1 MEVKK
6 INNTYLLKLCK
17 VMNLKNK
24 FRVTKPLA
32 TIISLV
38 IITILSVVFQ
48 GCENDEIVE
57 NDNILVTEELFQD
70 NEYNTDFSDFAKAV
84 SKALNTNPSFRKV
97 VKEEALLMIDGDYD
111 VILKR
116 VISKKVAAPVTLKSA
131 NVNYTVKDLLEDSYS
146 TSGQLNLKSAS
157 TSIIDELSNKYPDM
171 QIAVPVHAE
180 DWDEENYI
188 PTVTF
193 LPLEYD
199 DATTTTITGYDSQ
212 GNIVPIDIINEP
224 SKPVIVISENERMI
238 DIEQDPDYPIVPST
252 PTNLSGTQTESGIRL
267 TWEMP
272 SGTKPFNTTGYYV
285 YRKSAGTSSYTRIKT
300 VGGAY
305 NRSYDDNN
313 VEAGRSYSYY
323 VMAYYQGENSS
334 PSNYITLT
342 APNYPKPV
350 LSFDA
355 IQNSKNEIELRWQN
369 DHSQYILETK
379 VSKHV
384 IGVTSG
390 YQFLKSFTANEQDYF
405 DNNVTVGK
413 KVVYKINHVTSFGE
427 SNAKYDFV
435 QVPYRDISQKS
446 PVYIKKIKF
455 SDWKI
460 ERWPAGK
467 PEFYITVTNVDAG
480 GKTPYKVQDEIN
492 CQFSSRSS
500 TSQVFTG
507 KKVLDWKPGFWFDM
521 LSFYVVEYDR
531 SWGKLHIT
539 ASVGYNTK
547 NQDSTAFNTPGK
559 VAYSYTIQD
568 KGEKCGNSYLNYY
581 DNPETWLE
589 FPNYGVK
596 VLVSESD
603 N

>member
-1 MEVKK
+1 MKHK
-6 INNTYLLKLCK
+6 S
-17 VMNLKNK
+17 
-24 FRVTKPLA
+24 
-32 TIISLV
+32 IISLLKTKAL
-38 IITILSVVFQ
+38 IITLGMLFIFQ
-48 GCENDEIVE
+48 ACEKNEIVK

-70 NEYNTDFSDFAKAV
+70 NEYNSDFSDFAKAV

-116 VISKKVAAPVTLKSA
+116 VISKKVAAPSTLKSA
-131 NVNYTVKDLLEDSYS
+131 KVNYTVKDLLEDSYS
-146 TSGQLNLKSAS
+146 TSGKLSLKSAS

-180 DWDEENYI
+180 NWDEENYI

-212 GNIVPIDIINEP
+212 GNIVPVDVINEP
-224 SKPVIVISENERMI
+224 SKPVIVISENERLI
-238 DIEQDPDYPIVPST
+238 DIEPDPDYPIVPST

-300 VGGAY
+300 VVGAY
-305 NRSYDDNN
+305 ERSYDDNN
-313 VEAGRSYSYY
+313 VEASRSYSYY
-323 VMAYYQGENSS
+323 VMAYYQGETSS
-334 PSNYITLT
+334 PSNYITVT

-355 IQNSKNEIELRWQN
+355 IQNAKNEIELRWQN

-379 VSKHV
+379 ISKHV
-384 IGVTSG
+384 IGVTNG

-405 DNNVTVGK
+405 DHDVTVGK
-413 KVVYKINHVTSFGE
+413 KVVYKINHVTSLGE

-435 QVPYRDISQKS
+435 HVPYRDISQNS
-446 PVYIKKIKF
+446 PVYIKQIKF
-455 SDWKI
+455 TDWKI

-467 PEFYITVTNVDAG
+467 PEFYVTVTNVDAG
-480 GKTPYKVQDEIN
+480 GKTPYKVQEDID
-492 CQFSSRSS
+492 CQFSSRSG

-507 KKVLDWKPGFWFDM
+507 KKVIDWKPGFWFDM

-531 SWGKLHIT
+531 SWGKLDIT
-539 ASVGYNTK
+539 ASVGYNSK
-547 NQDSTAFNTPGK
+547 NQDRTAFNATGK

-581 DNPETWLE
+581 DNPEVWLE

>member
-1 MEVKK
+1 MKRK
-6 INNTYLLKLCK
+6 SF
-17 VMNLKNK
+17 MNLLSLKAIIFAIGMIFIFQACKKNE
-24 FRVTKPLA
+24 L
-32 TIISLV
+32 IEDDS
-38 IITILSVVFQ
+38 ILM
-48 GCENDEIVE
+48 
-57 NDNILVTEELFQD
+57 TEQLFQD
-70 NEYNTDFSDFAKAV
+70 NEYNADFSDFAKAV
-84 SKALNTNPSFRKV
+84 SNALKTNHSFRKV
-97 VKEEALLMIDGDYD
+97 IKEEALLMIDGDYD

-116 VISKKVAAPVTLKSA
+116 VINKRVTPPSTLKSDK
-131 NVNYTVKDLLEDSYS
+131 VNYTVKDLLEDSYS
-146 TSGQLNLKSAS
+146 ASGQLNQKSAS

-212 GNIVPIDIINEP
+212 GNIVPIDVINEP
-224 SKPVIVISENERMI
+224 SKPVIVISENERLI
-238 DIEQDPDYPIVPST
+238 DLEPDPDYPIVPST

-300 VGGAY
+300 VVGAY
-305 NRSYDDNN
+305 ERSYDDNS
-313 VEAGRSYSYY
+313 VEASRSYSYY
-323 VMAYYQGENSS
+323 VMAYYQGETSS
-334 PSNYITLT
+334 PSNYITVT

-405 DNNVTVGK
+405 DHDVAVGK
-413 KVVYKINHVTSFGE
+413 KVVYKINHVTSLGE

-467 PEFYITVTNVDAG
+467 PEFYIAVTNVDAG
-480 GKTPYKVQDEIN
+480 GNTPYTVQDEIN

-500 TSQVFTG
+500 TSQTFYG
-507 KKVLDWKPGFWFDM
+507 KKVIDWKPGFWYDM
-521 LSFYVVEYDR
+521 LTFTVLEYDKP
-531 SWGKLHIT
+531 SGTLTLK
-539 ASVGYNTK
+539 ASVGYNKK
-547 NQDSTAFNTPGK
+547 NVLKTGLD
-559 VAYSYTIQD
+559 VAAGVDYEIKFSH
-568 KGEKCGNSYLNYY
+568 KGEKCGNSYLNYF
-581 DNPETWLE
+581 DEPEQWLE

>member
-1 MEVKK
+1 MKHK
-6 INNTYLLKLCK
+6 S
-17 VMNLKNK
+17 
-24 FRVTKPLA
+24 
-32 TIISLV
+32 IISFLKTKAL
-38 IITILSVVFQ
+38 IITLGMLIIFQ
-48 GCENDEIVE
+48 ACEKNEVVE

-70 NEYNTDFSDFAKAV
+70 NEYNSDFSDFAKAV

-116 VISKKVAAPVTLKSA
+116 VISKKIAAPSTLKSA

-157 TSIIDELSNKYPDM
+157 TSIIDELLNKYPDM

-212 GNIVPIDIINEP
+212 GNIVPIDVINEP
-224 SKPVIVISENERMI
+224 SKAVIVISENERLI
-238 DIEQDPDYPIVPST
+238 DPEPDPDYPIVPPT

-272 SGTKPFNTTGYYV
+272 GGTDPSNTTGYYI
-285 YRKSAGTSSYTRIKT
+285 YRKSAGPLSYIRIST
-300 VGGAY
+300 VAGAY
-305 NRSYDDNN
+305 ERSYDDYN
-313 VEAGRSYSYY
+313 VEASRSYSYY
-323 VMAYYQGENSS
+323 VMAYYQGETSP
-334 PSNYITLT
+334 PSNYITVT

-355 IQNSKNEIELRWQN
+355 ILRSKNEIELRWQN

-379 VSKHV
+379 VSKYV
-384 IGVTSG
+384 KSVTNG
-390 YQFLKSFTANEQDYF
+390 YQLLKTFTANEQDYF
-405 DNNVTVGK
+405 DHEVVEGK
-413 KVVYKINHVTSFGE
+413 TIVYKINHVTSLGE
-427 SNAKYDFV
+427 SNAKYDLV
-435 QVPYRDISQKS
+435 IVPYRDVSQKS
-446 PVYIKKIKF
+446 PVYIKQIKF

-467 PEFYITVTNVDAG
+467 PEFYIKVTNVDPAS
-480 GKTPYKVQDEIN
+480 GKAYQIQDEID
-492 CQFSSRSS
+492 CKFSERSK
-500 TSQVFTG
+500 TSQTFYG
-507 KKVLDWKPGFWFDM
+507 KKVFDWQPGFWYDM
-521 LSFYVVEYDR
+521 LTFTAVEYDR
-531 SWGKLHIT
+531 PSGEFSFKM
-539 ASVGYNTK
+539 SVGFNSK
-547 NQDSTAFNTPGK
+547 SIDSTGLNVGAGVEYKAIF
-559 VAYSYTIQD
+559 SH
-568 KGEKCGNSYLNYY
+568 KGEKCGNSYLDYF
-581 DNPETWLE
+581 DEPEQWLV

-596 VLVSESD
+596 ILVSESD
-603 N
+603 S

>member
-1 MEVKK
+1 
-6 INNTYLLKLCK
+6 
-17 VMNLKNK
+17 MNLLSLKAIIFAIGMIFIFQACKKNE
-24 FRVTKPLA
+24 L
-32 TIISLV
+32 IEDDS
-38 IITILSVVFQ
+38 ILM
-48 GCENDEIVE
+48 
-57 NDNILVTEELFQD
+57 TEQLFQD
-70 NEYNTDFSDFAKAV
+70 NEYNADFSDFAKAV
-84 SKALNTNPSFRKV
+84 SNALKTSSDFRKV

-116 VISKKVAAPVTLKSA
+116 VINKRVTPPSTLKSDK
-131 NVNYTVKDLLEDSYS
+131 VIYTVKDLLEDSYS
-146 TSGQLNLKSAS
+146 ASGQLNQKSAP

-212 GNIVPIDIINEP
+212 GNIVPIDVINEP
-224 SKPVIVISENERMI
+224 SKPVIVISENERLI
-238 DIEQDPDYPIVPST
+238 DLEPDPDYPIVPST

-300 VGGAY
+300 VVGAY
-305 NRSYDDNN
+305 ERSYDDNS
-313 VEAGRSYSYY
+313 VEASRSYSYY
-323 VMAYYQGENSS
+323 VMAYYQGETSS

-384 IGVTSG
+384 VGVTNG
-390 YQFLKSFTANEQDYF
+390 YQFFKSFTANEHDYF
-405 DNNVTVGK
+405 DHDVVVGK
-413 KVVYKINHVTSFGE
+413 KVVYKINHVTSLGE
-427 SNAKYDFV
+427 SNAKYDFIH
-435 QVPYRDISQKS
+435 VPYRDISQNS

-455 SDWKI
+455 TDWKI

-467 PEFYITVTNVDAG
+467 PEFYVTVTNVDAG
-480 GKTPYKVQDEIN
+480 GKTPYKVQEDID

-500 TSQVFTG
+500 TSQTFTG
-507 KKVLDWKPGFWFDM
+507 KKVIDWKPGFWYDM

-531 SWGKLHIT
+531 SWGKLDIT
-539 ASVGYNTK
+539 ASVGYNSK
-547 NQDSTAFNTPGK
+547 NQDSTAFNATGK

-581 DNPETWLE
+581 DNPEVWLE